1 MIEVTPRAQRALN
14 KVLQDRSNPTIRV
27 FVEGFG

>member
-1 MIEVTPRAQRALN
+1 MIEVTPRARRALAE
-14 KVLQDRSNPTIRV
+14 VLQDNPRPTIRV